1 MLELVGGDTSLP
13 KGNFSDKS
21 IRDKSLGLDFANLLQ
36 EAQFEQESAQT
47 EHRSSRSYGSA
58 EQGSERAET
67 SEEDS
72 SLLDKG
78 EEVLEKKKVSEEEN
92 AGTPYGVT
100 RADRPSE
107 EQQESE
113 GEDDMKA
120 IEVAAE
126 DASWLDGETGN
137 NQENVEALAMDT
149 ADFEAVEAEIEAPL
163 VQNNGV
169 VANHNPLE
177 LLNASEIM
185 DPDLSIHKGVEQI
198 ATRITQAANGQAAVM
213 EEMAETVLPQV
224 IRSVASIVR
233 AGGAEMRLQLQPA
246 DLGEIELRVRTAE
259 AAVRGELVVSNP
271 EVKQLLEQNL
281 GRLRDALAQQGLD
294 LEGFSVDVGGQYAFN
309 ESREEFGH
317 QTSSDARAQRNE
329 VAQVVPAS
337 SAVRMPDS
345 GDVDF
350 TA

>member
-1 MLELVGGDTSLP
+1 M
-13 KGNFSDKS
+13 
-21 IRDKSLGLDFANLLQ
+21 
-36 EAQFEQESAQT
+36 
-47 EHRSSRSYGSA
+47 
-58 EQGSERAET
+58 
-67 SEEDS
+67 EE
-72 SLLDKG
+72 
-78 EEVLEKKKVSEEEN
+78 
-92 AGTPYGVT
+92 
-100 RADRPSE
+100 
-107 EQQESE
+107 
-113 GEDDMKA
+113 

-126 DASWLDGETGN
+126 GASWFD
-137 NQENVEALAMDT
+137 VEAGNTEENSEAFAMDT
-149 ADFEAVEAEIEAPL
+149 ADFEDIDAEMAAPP
-163 VQNNGV
+163 VQTNGV
-169 VANHNPLE
+169 VANQNPLE

-185 DPDLSIHKGVEQI
+185 DPDLSIEKGVEQI
-198 ATRITQAANGQAAVM
+198 ATRITQAASGQAAVM

-224 IRSVASIVR
+224 IRSVALLVR

-294 LEGFSVDVGGQYAFN
+294 LEGFSVDVGGQSTFT

-317 QTSSDARAQRNE
+317 HTSSDARAQEDE
-329 VAQVVPAS
+329 VDEVVPAS

>member
-1 MLELVGGDTSLP
+1 MLELVGGETSLS
-13 KGNFSDKS
+13 KGKFSDKS
-21 IRDKSLGLDFANLLQ
+21 MGEKSLGLDFADLLQ
-36 EAQFEQESAQT
+36 EAQFEQESVQNA
-47 EHRSSRSYGSA
+47 HRPLRPYGSA
-58 EQGSERAET
+58 EQRSERTER

-72 SLLDKG
+72 SLPEEG
-78 EEVLEKKKVSEEEN
+78 EEALKKNKVSEEEN
-92 AGTPYGVT
+92 AGTPSGIAL
-100 RADRPSE
+100 ADRLIE
-107 EQQESE
+107 EQQDREDE
-113 GEDDMKA
+113 GDLED

-126 DASWLDGETGN
+126 DASWFDMETGN
-137 NQENVEALAMDT
+137 TEENGEVFVMDT
-149 ADFEAVEAEIEAPL
+149 VDFEAVDAETVATP
-163 VQNNGV
+163 VQTNGV
-169 VANHNPLE
+169 GTNHNPLE
-177 LLNASEIM
+177 LLNAAEIM
-185 DPDLSIHKGVEQI
+185 DPDLSIEKGVEQI
-198 ATRITQAANGQAAVM
+198 ATRITQAASGQAAVM

-224 IRSVASIVR
+224 IRSVASLVR

-294 LEGFSVDVGGQYAFN
+294 LEGFSVDVGGQSAFA

-317 QTSSDARAQRNE
+317 QTSSDGSAQGNE
-329 VAQVVPAS
+329 VAEVMPAS

>member
-1 MLELVGGDTSLP
+1 MLELVGRETSLS
-13 KGNFSDKS
+13 KGKLSDKS
-21 IRDKSLGLDFANLLQ
+21 MGEKSLGLDFADLLQ
-36 EAQFEQESAQT
+36 EAQFEEEAY
-47 EHRSSRSYGSA
+47 RSSRSHSSA
-58 EQGSERAET
+58 EQRLEKTGR

-72 SLLDKG
+72 SLPEEG
-78 EEVLEKKKVSEEEN
+78 EEALEKKKVFEEEN
-92 AGTPYGVT
+92 AGIPSGAA

-113 GEDDMKA
+113 VEGDMEA

-126 DASWLDGETGN
+126 DASWFD
-137 NQENVEALAMDT
+137 VEAENTESFDMDT
-149 ADFEAVEAEIEAPL
+149 ADFEDIDAEMAAPP
-163 VQNNGV
+163 VQTNGV
-169 VANHNPLE
+169 GANHNPLE

-185 DPDLSIHKGVEQI
+185 DPDLSIEKGVEQI
-198 ATRITQAANGQAAVM
+198 TTRITQAASGQAAVM

-224 IRSVASIVR
+224 IRSVASLVR

-294 LEGFSVDVGGQYAFN
+294 LEGFSVDVGGQSTFA

-317 QTSSDARAQRNE
+317 QISSDARAQGDE
-329 VAQVVPAS
+329 VAEVVPAS
-337 SAVRMPDS
+337 STVRMPDS

>member
-1 MLELVGGDTSLP
+1 MLELVGGGTPLS
-13 KGNFSDKS
+13 KGKFFDKS
-21 IRDKSLGLDFANLLQ
+21 MGDKSLGLDFANLLQ
-36 EAQFEQESAQT
+36 EAQFEQEA
-47 EHRSSRSYGSA
+47 HRYSRSCGFA
-58 EQGSERAET
+58 EHGPERPER

-72 SLLDKG
+72 SLHEEG
-78 EEVLEKKKVSEEEN
+78 EDALEKKKVPEEEN
-92 AGTPYGVT
+92 AGTPFAAT
-100 RADRPSE
+100 RVDRPSE
-107 EQQESE
+107 DQQESE
-113 GEDDMKA
+113 DEGDMDEF
-120 IEVAAE
+120 EVAAD
-126 DASWLDGETGN
+126 DASWFDMETGN
-137 NQENVEALAMDT
+137 TGEKSEASVMDT
-149 ADFEAVEAEIEAPL
+149 DNFEAVEAEMVVPSI
-163 VQNNGV
+163 QTNGV
-169 VANHNPLE
+169 GANHNPLE

-185 DPDLSIHKGVEQI
+185 DPDLSIGKGVEQI
-198 ATRITQAANGQAAVM
+198 ATRITQAASGQAAVM

-224 IRSVASIVR
+224 IRSVASLVR

-294 LEGFSVDVGGQYAFN
+294 LEGFSVDVGGQSAFA

-317 QTSSDARAQRNE
+317 QTSSDASAQGNE
-329 VAQVVPAS
+329 VAEAMPTS
-337 SAVRMPDS
+337 STVRMPDS